1 MYSKLWF
8 YLVFFQV
15 DFAECDESFKSE
27 SFCDEKDELCWSK
40 AGSTASVD
48 SGYNWLLDS
57 DFGENSKST
66 QFIYKFIAAQIF
78 LFSVSGK
85 KGKCRNH
92 TLNV

>member
-1 MYSKLWF
+1 MFLRLRSAKCDRRPERR
-8 YLVFFQV
+8 V

-57 DFGENSKST
+57 DFGENNDSST
-66 QFIYKFIAAQIF
+66 IDFLTNFENIGCMPIIA
-78 LFSVSGK
+78 L
-85 KGKCRNH
+85 
-92 TLNV
+92 